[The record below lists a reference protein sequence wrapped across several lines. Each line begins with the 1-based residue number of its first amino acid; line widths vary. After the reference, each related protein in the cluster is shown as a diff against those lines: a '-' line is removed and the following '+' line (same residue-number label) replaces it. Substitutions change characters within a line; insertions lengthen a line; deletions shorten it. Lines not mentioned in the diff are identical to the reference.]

1 MNRDTYDAEAR
12 SHVETRSEGDVR
24 IVVMAGEFDMD
35 NVAALRVAMDP
46 LAPGVA
52 RFVLDVA
59 AVTFVDSTALSVM
72 LQPALE
78 RPVVLAG
85 PVPGR
90 LARLLEITGADIAF
104 ATAPDVARATTMAVP
119 PRGPGPSV

>member
-1 MNRDTYDAEAR
+1 MNRDTQDTEER

-46 LAPGVA
+46 AAPGVA
-52 RFVLDVA
+52 RYVLDVA
-59 AVTFVDSTALSVM
+59 AVTFVDSTALSVLLM
-72 LQPALE
+72 PALE

-85 PVPGR
+85 SVPAR
-90 LARLLEITGADIAF
+90 LARLLELTGADTAF
-104 ATAPDVARATTMAVP
+104 AAAPDVAEATTMTVA
-119 PRGPGPSV
+119 PRRV

>member
-1 MNRDTYDAEAR
+1 MSWDTHEAEAR
-12 SHVETRSEGDVR
+12 SHVEMRSEGDVR

-35 NVAALRVAMDP
+35 TLAELRLAMDP
-46 LAPGVA
+46 RASGVA

-59 AVTFVDSTALSVM
+59 GVTFIDSTALSVL

-85 PVPGR
+85 TVPPR
-90 LARLLEITGADIAF
+90 MARILEITGADVAF
-104 ATAPDVARATTMAVP
+104 ATAPDVTEATTMVVP
-119 PRGPGPSV
+119 PRSG

>member
-35 NVAALRVAMDP
+35 NLAALRIAMDP
-46 LAPGVA
+46 RAPGVS

-59 AVTFVDSTALSVM
+59 GVTFVDSTALGVM

-78 RPVVLAG
+78 RPVILAG
-85 PVPGR
+85 SVPAR
-90 LARLLEITGADIAF
+90 LARILEITGADSAF
-104 ATAPDVARATTMAVP
+104 ATAAGVAEATTMSVP
-119 PRGPGPSV
+119 PRRG